1 MRIFIDLVSIIA
13 LVTEGGNSKSNDY
26 ISRTLHLTLFVQA
39 EELGLTDV
47 LLE

>member
-13 LVTEGGNSKSNDY
+13 LVT
-26 ISRTLHLTLFVQA
+26 RTLHLTLFVQA